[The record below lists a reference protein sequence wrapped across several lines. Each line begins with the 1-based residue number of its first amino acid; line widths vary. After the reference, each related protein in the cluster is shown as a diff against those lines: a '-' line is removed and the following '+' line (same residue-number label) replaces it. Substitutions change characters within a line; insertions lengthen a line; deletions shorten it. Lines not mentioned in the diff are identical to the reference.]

1 MLTKSSFRNNVCG
14 KIKKILFLGGN
25 MGKHFSFVHCADLHL
40 GEPFEGLR
48 SGVVGPWTE
57 AIGKATF
64 KAFERVVDIAL
75 EKRANAILISGD
87 IYNSNHHSLA
97 AQMAFGRELY
107 RAAQAGIQVFI
118 VHGNHDAEDAWK
130 ADIPLPESVHVF
142 ASDKVSS
149 VPLLINGEKVATI
162 YGISY
167 KTMHNKENVA
177 KEFHKQAD
185 DVFAIGMLHT
195 EVGNA
200 ESPYAPCTIDDL
212 VSSGID
218 YWALGHVHTKQIVK
232 EKPYIVYPGNTQGLS
247 SREQG
252 ARGCYFVDVGAF
264 GTVNMEF
271 IDTDA
276 IRWMDMTIDI
286 SSIKNQ
292 EELIGL
298 VLKERASFKELT
310 ESPDIIRLILIGR
323 GPLHKIISS
332 EEGREYILQ
341 AINAKEQFRYIFAY
355 FSQIIDRTKPVLDL
369 EERRKLPD
377 ILADYLHSYD
387 AVAKLPDIEKIKVLK
402 EVLAETAEFKKMP
415 ELMNYIS
422 EEMIKESFS
431 GAENEGAERISLED
445 IDENY

>member
-87 IYNSNHHSLA
+87 IYN
-97 AQMAFGRELY
+97 
-107 RAAQAGIQVFI
+107 
-118 VHGNHDAEDAWK
+118 
-130 ADIPLPESVHVF
+130 IPLPESVHVF

-252 ARGCYFVDVGAF
+252 ARGCSFVDVGAF

-310 ESPDIIRLILIGR
+310 ERPDIVRLILIGR